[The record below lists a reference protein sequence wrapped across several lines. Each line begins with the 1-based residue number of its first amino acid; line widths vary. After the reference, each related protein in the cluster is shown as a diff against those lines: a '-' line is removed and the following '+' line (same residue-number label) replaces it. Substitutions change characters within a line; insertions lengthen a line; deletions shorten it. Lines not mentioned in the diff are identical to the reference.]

1 MRKLIIILAFLG
13 IYSFASAQLKDVQLW
28 VGPVLKY
35 NLGQKFRFEIEQQ
48 FRFNENISQ
57 FDYTFSEFGLR
68 YKVFKYLNVKA
79 IYRYSFMSSGQTGS
93 ALDEY
98 DKSRIS
104 FSAST
109 GTEIFNTGINVGYRI
124 LWYCRVATWRNLG
137 AGGRTPARARRLGRH
152 LSHRDPG
159 DRGNRLEHDAFRHPR
174 HGRHRLWRGHGNC
187 ICHSRRGRSG
197 RCGNRGRPEQRC
209 AERRDVAASAC
220 RARGSGGDVA

>member
-98 DKSRIS
+98 DKSRVS

-124 LWYCRVATWRNLG
+124 LYQHSWEQTTLEVSNYIRNRFEIDYNLSKLTDPYFNWESYYRLDDKNEFRQDRYTLGLTWKITNKLDIDSFYRFQKEKNVN
-137 AGGRTPARARRLGRH
+137 
-152 LSHRDPG
+152 DPESVHIIG
-159 DRGNRLEHDAFRHPR
+159 L
-174 HGRHRLWRGHGNC
+174 
-187 ICHSRRGRSG
+187 
-197 RCGNRGRPEQRC
+197 
-209 AERRDVAASAC
+209 AA
-220 RARGSGGDVA
+220 VYTFN